1 MTDLPKVLITGA
13 SSGIG
18 ATYAERFAARGH
30 HLVLVARR
38 KERMAELAA
47 ALSEKFG
54 TQTDIIEA
62 DLADTAGIETVENRL
77 RSDATIGILVNN
89 AGTTIPGRFV
99 DQTPGDIASLIAL
112 NTTSVARLA
121 NAVAPRFAQAGS
133 GAIINIGSVVGL
145 VPEFG
150 QSIYGATKAF
160 VLYLSQA
167 LAAELGPKGIYVQAV
182 LPAATRTDIWASAG
196 VDLANLTGL
205 MEVGD
210 MVDAALVGFDRKEPV
225 TIPPLPEAELWDAFQ
240 QARVALRPGFGNA
253 LPAARYRAT
262 Q

>member
-1 MTDLPKVLITGA
+1 MTDLPKVVITGA

-30 HLVLVARR
+30 DLVLVARR

-62 DLADTAGIETVENRL
+62 DLAHTAGIETVENRL

-89 AGTTIPGRFV
+89 AGSTIPGHFV
-99 DQTPGDIASLIAL
+99 DQPPDDIASLIAL

-121 NAVAPRFAQAGS
+121 NAVAPRFAQAGR

-240 QARVALRPGFGNA
+240 QARVALAPGFGNS